1 MPPRHA
7 TRGPDECPQ
16 RPELLFSRRCLKDF
30 CVRVFS
36 AFRRSKRAPTR
47 GTRLF
52 TKLSIMF
59 PVFYF
64 SGSAC
69 SSPSPPGIPCLPE
82 RSRMPQEAPK
92 RPQHGLQ
99 TAEEDL
105 QWLSKIPQGSEN
117 PRKRKEYRKLF
128 YMMPSR
134 SRWTS

>member
-1 MPPRHA
+1 MFEGFLRSRFFSFP
-7 TRGPDECPQ
+7 TLQEGPHTGDTTLYEAFHHVSSVLFFWLCV
-16 RPELLFSRRCLKDF
+16 LLSL
-30 CVRVFS
+30 
-36 AFRRSKRAPTR
+36 
-47 GTRLF
+47 
-52 TKLSIMF
+52 
-59 PVFYF
+59 
-64 SGSAC
+64 
-69 SSPSPPGIPCLPE
+69 PPGIPCLPE